1 MPTKIKNS
9 NYRIGQ
15 ITDMSQPG
23 YPQFKNKYLQTV
35 LGSQIMNEFKVKT
48 WEDFFTGNPLKLPSE
63 YFHVYE
69 ILPDSNLKYIF
80 EGTFTK
86 AEPEQ
91 NLGDVYPEE
100 RNSSRTVRLN
110 NRIAELEQDVVNLK
124 DLNNAKDREIAALR
138 AKNEKWFETDK
149 IELERKIIELEHEN
163 SGLKNDHEKKIQA
176 LNDDYAA
183 RTRQDVE
190 KSQIAQLSDQ
200 VQNLTKAQEER
211 TSSLSGYGEAAAA
224 IAVPILGKAVEVAM
238 EALNRKYPN
247 LIPSITKSFGG
258 DATPAE
264 AIQQGQQVQPQA
276 VDASSTFIQR

>member
-23 YPQFKNKYLQTV
+23 YPNFKNKHLQTV
-35 LGSQIMNEFKVKT
+35 LGSRIMNEFKVKT
-48 WEDFFTGNPLKLPSE
+48 WEDFFTGNPLNLPSE
-63 YFHVYE
+63 YFHIYE
-69 ILPDSNLKYIF
+69 VLPDSNLKYIF

-138 AKNEKWFETDK
+138 AKNDKWFETDK
-149 IELERKIIELEHEN
+149 LELEKKVFELSHEN
-163 SGLKNDHEKKIQA
+163 ESLKTEHDKKIQA

-183 RTRQDVE
+183 RTRQDLE
-190 KSQIAQLSDQ
+190 KSQIAQMSDQ
-200 VQNLTKAQEER
+200 IQNLTKAQEER

-247 LIPSITKSFGG
+247 LIKSLTNFGG
-258 DATPAE
+258 DVTPAE
-264 AIQQGQQVQPQA
+264 QTQQGQQVQTQA

>member
-23 YPQFKNKYLQTV
+23 YPNFKNKHLQTV
-35 LGSQIMNEFKVKT
+35 LGSRIMNEFKVKT
-48 WEDFFTGNPLKLPSE
+48 WEDFFTGNPLNLPSE

-69 ILPDSNLKYIF
+69 VLPDSNLKYIF

-138 AKNEKWFETDK
+138 AKNDKWFETDK
-149 IELERKIIELEHEN
+149 LELEKKVFELSHEN
-163 SGLKNDHEKKIQA
+163 ESLKTEHDKKIQA

-183 RTRQDVE
+183 RSRQDLE

-200 VQNLTKAQEER
+200 IQILTKAQEER

-224 IAVPILGKAVEVAM
+224 FAVPVLGKVVDVAM
-238 EALNRKYPN
+238 EALQRKYPT
-247 LIPSITKSFGG
+247 LIPSIAKSFGG

-264 AIQQGQQVQPQA
+264 ATQQAQPQT
-276 VDASSTFIQR
+276 VDASSTFIPR